1 MGNEVSAQV
10 GPEDTKKRVVIESKG
25 ALTQA
30 THQFTWYYPN
40 WEILLDENGHTYY
53 QHALSHETR
62 WDPREIEDIEESE
75 DYYNVDEHNWDA
87 PQMDEGGHHDH
98 DQRQV
103 SMSRT
108 ASSMALVQKQKAIQ
122 IEERQEK
129 IKVEPLAPWKEMS
142 EKAKIDYDTLQ
153 EHVAE
158 AQGIVKE
165 VAAGKCTPE
174 LLYQL
179 PWAYKVQQLHEAVED
194 CFLNMGDIYDSSK
207 YDNCNGVPRY
217 EDGGLVAWWEEL
229 EEMHMAVKLVVDS
242 GQVGQE
248 SEKYMEEMKKLQGI
262 AAMGNEDELIEGF
275 LARKIEVDNELD
287 DLRARCFAA
296 VCVEG
301 GPTRESLDQL
311 YM

>member
-10 GPEDTKKRVVIESKG
+10 GPEDPKKRVVIESKN
-25 ALTQA
+25 TMSQA
-30 THQFTWYYPN
+30 AHQFTWYYPN
-40 WEILLDENGHTYY
+40 WETQIDENGQTYY
-53 QHALSHETR
+53 QNALSLETR
-62 WDPREIEDIEESE
+62 WDPRELEDIEESE
-75 DYYNVDEHNWDA
+75 MNDYYNEEQTWDA
-87 PQMDEGGHHDH
+87 PHLEDDPADH
-98 DQRQV
+98 GTQ
-103 SMSRT
+103 SFMKRT
-108 ASSMALVQKQKAIQ
+108 ASSMALVQKQKAVQ
-122 IEERQEK
+122 VEERKEILKQDP
-129 IKVEPLAPWKEMS
+129 VAPWGDLS
-142 EKAKIDYDTLQ
+142 EKAKINMDTLQ

-158 AQGIVKE
+158 AQGVVKE

-194 CFLNMGDIYDSSK
+194 CYINMGDIYDSSK

-217 EDGGLVAWWEEL
+217 EDGGLVSWWEEL
-229 EEMHMAVKLVVDS
+229 EEMHLVVTSVVES
-242 GQVGQE
+242 GLVGQE
-248 SEKYMEEMKKLQGI
+248 SDKYIEEMKKLQGI

-275 LARKIEVDNELD
+275 LARKIEVDSELE

-301 GPTRESLDQL
+301 GPKRESLDQL